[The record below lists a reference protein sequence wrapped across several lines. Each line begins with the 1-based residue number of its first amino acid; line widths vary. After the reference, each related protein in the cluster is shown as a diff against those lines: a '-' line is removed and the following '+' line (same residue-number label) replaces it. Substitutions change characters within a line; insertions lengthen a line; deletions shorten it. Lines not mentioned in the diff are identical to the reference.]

1 MESIVRER
9 TFPASLDCLGDFRTF
24 ILEENG
30 AGERLPPKRVAHLD
44 VAIEEIVVNICSY
57 AYETP
62 PGELTIRVEES
73 PEAFAVDFLD
83 NGVAFDP
90 LAADEPDVTR
100 PLEERNAGGLGIL
113 LVRRMMDEVHYS
125 RKGTLNSL
133 RIVVK
138 TPRER

>member
-1 MESIVRER
+1 MESTVRER
-9 TFPASLDCLGDFRTF
+9 TFPASLDCLGDFRAF
-24 ILEENG
+24 ILEEDG
-30 AGERLPPKRVAHLD
+30 AEERLPPKRVAHLD

-62 PGELTIRVEES
+62 PGELNIRVEES
-73 PEAFAVDFLD
+73 PEAFAVEFLD

-90 LAADEPDVTR
+90 LAVDEPDVTR
-100 PLEERNAGGLGIL
+100 PLEERDAGGLGIL

-125 RKGTLNSL
+125 RKGALNSL

>member
-1 MESIVRER
+1 MESTVRER
-9 TFPASLDCLGDFRTF
+9 TFPASLDCLGDFRAF
-24 ILEENG
+24 ILEEDG
-30 AGERLPPKRVAHLD
+30 AEERLPPKRVAHLD

-73 PEAFAVDFLD
+73 PEAFAVEFLD

-90 LAADEPDVTR
+90 LAVDEPDVTR
-100 PLEERNAGGLGIL
+100 PLEERDAGGLGIL

-125 RKGTLNSL
+125 RKGALNSL

>member
-1 MESIVRER
+1 MESTVRER
-9 TFPASLDCLGDFRTF
+9 TFPASLDFLGGFRAF

-30 AGERLPPKRVAHLD
+30 AEERLPPKRVAHLD

-62 PGELTIRVEES
+62 PGKLTIRVEES
-73 PEAFAVDFLD
+73 PEAFAVEFLD

-90 LAADEPDVTR
+90 LEVDEPDVSR
-100 PLEERNAGGLGIL
+100 PLEERDAGGLGIL

-125 RKGTLNSL
+125 GRG
-133 RIVVK
+133 R
-138 TPRER
+138 

>member
-1 MESIVRER
+1 MENTVRER
-9 TFPASLDCLGDFRTF
+9 VFPASLDLLGDIRAF
-24 ILEENG
+24 ILEEDG
-30 AGERLPPKRVAHLD
+30 AEERLPPKRVAHLD

-62 PGELTIRVEES
+62 PGELTIRVEER
-73 PEAFAVDFLD
+73 PEFFAVEFLD

-90 LAADEPDVTR
+90 LAIDEPDVSL
-100 PLEERNAGGLGIL
+100 PLEKRDAGGLGIL

-133 RIVVK
+133 RIVVD
-138 TPRER
+138 TPRMP

>member
-1 MESIVRER
+1 MESTVRER
-9 TFPASLDCLGDFRTF
+9 TFPASLDCLGDFRAF

-30 AGERLPPKRVAHLD
+30 AEERLPPKRVAHLD
-44 VAIEEIVVNICSY
+44 VAIEEIVANICSY

-73 PEAFAVDFLD
+73 PEAFAVEFLD

-90 LAADEPDVTR
+90 LAVDEPDVTR
-100 PLEERNAGGLGIL
+100 PLEERDAGGLGIL

-125 RKGTLNSL
+125 RKGALNSL

>member
-1 MESIVRER
+1 MESTVRER
-9 TFPASLDCLGDFRTF
+9 TFPASLDCLGGFRAF

-30 AGERLPPKRVAHLD
+30 AEERLPPKRVAHLD

-62 PGELTIRVEES
+62 PGKLTIRVEES
-73 PEAFAVDFLD
+73 PEAFAVEFLD

-100 PLEERNAGGLGIL
+100 PLEERDAGGLGIL